1 MPGQRGAG
9 TTGGADARKAA
20 VTGMFFALAFI
31 AAANPKLLALDL
43 LLIENRRPR
52 AMFVSILAGGI
63 ATGVLIGLL
72 DVLVLQSD
80 PTKSQRKASG
90 GVDLALG
97 LILLVIGGLLM
108 TGLLAQVW
116 GRRPQSAKRLAKKQ
130 EKLANPKDSFAQ
142 RALRQPRLGIA
153 ALIGVVCGLPGASYL
168 TALHDLKAGHYST
181 ATEAV
186 AVFVFV
192 IIEFLLI
199 IVPWLCLELWPAR
212 TTDLLRRSQA
222 WLTGH
227 VTALIAWICILLG
240 AFLTATGVL
249 HLLS

>member
-1 MPGQRGAG
+1 
-9 TTGGADARKAA
+9 
-20 VTGMFFALAFI
+20 MFFALAFI

-52 AMFVSILAGGI
+52 AMFASILAGGI

-80 PTKSQRKASG
+80 PTKTQRKASG

-130 EKLANPKDSFAQ
+130 EKLANPKDSWAQ
-142 RALRQPRLGIA
+142 RKLREPRLGIA

-168 TALHDLKAGHYST
+168 TALHDLKSGHYAT
-181 ATEAV
+181 ATQVV

-192 IIEFLLI
+192 IIQFLLI
-199 IVPWLCLELWPAR
+199 IIPWLFLEIWPAR
-212 TTDLLRRSQA
+212 TTDMLRRSQA

-227 VTALIAWICILLG
+227 VTALVAWICILLG

>member
-1 MPGQRGAG
+1 VNG
-9 TTGGADARKAA
+9 T
-20 VTGMFFALAFI
+20 FFALAFI

-52 AMFVSILAGGI
+52 AMFASILAGGI
-63 ATGVLIGLL
+63 ATGVLVGLL
-72 DVLVLQSD
+72 DVLVLKSD
-80 PTKSQRKASG
+80 PTKSQRQISG

-97 LILLVIGGLLM
+97 LLLLVIGGLLM

-116 GRRPQSAKRLAKKQ
+116 GRRPQSAKRVAKKQ
-130 EKLANPKDSFAQ
+130 EKLANPKDSWPQ
-142 RALRQPRLGIA
+142 RALREPRLGIA
-153 ALIGVVCGLPGASYL
+153 VVIGVLCGLPGASYL

-181 ATEAV
+181 ATLV
-186 AVFVFV
+186 VGVLVFV

-199 IVPWLCLELWPAR
+199 LIPWLLLELWPAR
-212 TTDLLRRSQA
+212 TTDSLRRAQA

-240 AFLTATGVL
+240 GYLTVIGIL
-249 HLLS
+249 HLL

>member
-1 MPGQRGAG
+1 
-9 TTGGADARKAA
+9 
-20 VTGMFFALAFI
+20 MFFALAFV

-43 LLIENRRPR
+43 LMIENRRPR

-72 DVLVLQSD
+72 DVLVLSSD
-80 PTKSQRKASG
+80 PAKSQRKASG

-97 LILLVIGGLLM
+97 LILLVIGWLVM
-108 TGLLAQVW
+108 TRLLAQVW
-116 GRRPQSAKRLAKKQ
+116 ARRPQSGKRLAKKQ
-130 EKLANPKDSFAQ
+130 EKLANPKDSWAQ

-153 ALIGVVCGLPGASYL
+153 ALVGVICGLPGASYL
-168 TALHDLKAGHYST
+168 AALHNLRAGRYST
-181 ATEAV
+181 ATQVV

-199 IVPWLCLELWPAR
+199 IVPWLCLEVWPAR
-212 TTDLLRRSQA
+212 TTDLLQRSQT

-227 VTALIAWICILLG
+227 VAALIAWICILLG
-240 AFLTATGVL
+240 AFLTVTGVL
-249 HLLS
+249 RLLS

>member
-1 MPGQRGAG
+1 
-9 TTGGADARKAA
+9 
-20 VTGMFFALAFI
+20 MFFALAFI

-52 AMFVSILAGGI
+52 AMFASILAGGI

-72 DVLVLQSD
+72 DLLVLQSD
-80 PTKSQRKASG
+80 PTKTQRKASG

-116 GRRPQSAKRLAKKQ
+116 GKRPQSAKRVAKKQ
-130 EKLANPKDSFAQ
+130 EKLANPKDSWVQ
-142 RALRQPRLGIA
+142 RKLREPRLGIA

-168 TALHDLKAGHYST
+168 TALHDLKSGHYAT
-181 ATEAV
+181 ATRVV

-199 IVPWLCLELWPAR
+199 IIPWLFLELWPAR
-212 TTDLLRRSQA
+212 TTDMLRRSQA
-222 WLTGH
+222 WLAGH